1 MKIIQPSLQDEQ
13 LLMTYK
19 ANQAPKS
26 AIEYYRPSL
35 LTQTDIEIKDNL
47 AAWKETTARLHVI
60 A

>member
-1 MKIIQPSLQDEQ
+1 MKVQPSLQDEQ

-19 ANQAPKS
+19 SNQAPKS

>member
-1 MKIIQPSLQDEQ
+1 
-13 LLMTYK
+13 MTYK
-19 ANQAPKS
+19 SNQAPKS